1 MSKKNAWMDEQMM
14 KRWVDEVLQPY
25 VATTPDDVIP
35 VLLLDSYRCHIMGSI
50 VNKIT
55 ALGVEVIHI
64 PGGCTGLV
72 QPLDV
77 GFNRPFKVHIQRKWQ
92 VWMIET
98 VQRTGTVKPPDRA
111 DVSAW
116 IADTFGDMDVNPTII
131 KNAWMKTGYEWF
143 NN

>member
-1 MSKKNAWMDEQMM
+1 M

-25 VATTPDDVIP
+25 VATAPDDVIL
-35 VLLLDSYRCHIMGSI
+35 VLLLDSYCCHIMGSI

-77 GFNRPFKVHIQRKWQ
+77 GFNRPFKVRIRRKWQ
-92 VWMIET
+92 TWMMET
-98 VQRTGTVKPPDRA
+98 VQRTGTVKPPERA

-116 IADTFGDMDVNPTII
+116 IADTFGDMDANPTII

-143 NN
+143 KN